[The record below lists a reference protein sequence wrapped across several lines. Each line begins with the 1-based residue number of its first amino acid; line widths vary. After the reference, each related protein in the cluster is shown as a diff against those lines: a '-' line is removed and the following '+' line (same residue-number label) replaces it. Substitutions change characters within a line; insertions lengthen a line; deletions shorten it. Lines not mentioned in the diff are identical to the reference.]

1 MSTAA
6 RLNAL
11 VAVEADPVRRA
22 EILADQRLA
31 AAVELAPRIIVVEA
45 LLAGLPVPAQR
56 LDRAWVRELQL
67 DGDVVLDDEL
77 ALRVLARGPLTTQHK
92 GGAA

>member
-11 VAVEADPVRRA
+11 VVEADPVRRA